1 MGRGYKI
8 VTDVRFTVTSILKWD
23 NSAFAVADGGDD
35 DDDKI
40 DDDDDDE
47 EDVEEEEEQGKET
60 PVCPRWGLSGWK
72 A

>member
-23 NSAFAVADGGDD
+23 NSAFAAAADGVDD

-40 DDDDDDE
+40 DDDD
-47 EDVEEEEEQGKET
+47 
-60 PVCPRWGLSGWK
+60 
-72 A
+72 